1 MEVLNCLKNT
11 TTFEE
16 SKAKLQELNLIVKED
31 SENDIYLVKYDKQ
44 TCEMTN
50 EDVQKCR
57 GLLAR
62 KSDNTLVCLPPIK
75 SETFDTSNDWSQ
87 VRVEDFIDGT
97 NINVFYHNDKW
108 LFSTRSNIGANCRWS
123 SNKYF
128 SELFNESNSSINF
141 DELDTTLFY
150 SFVLL
155 HPENII
161 VTKHTVP
168 TIVLISVGKNDNGTY
183 VNMPLIN
190 VKGYYGE
197 IPFVHTFSNYIQ
209 AVDYVSKL
217 DFQYQG
223 LVLKYGTNFERRSK
237 IRNSNYNYVKCLK
250 GNTNNLKY
258 VFLESLQN
266 QTIKDYLTFFPEY
279 TNLFNEF
286 NTEFNN
292 MITEI
297 YKNYNLF
304 HRRKKITINDI
315 PFQYRR
321 LCYEIHGLYLTDKN
335 MINYDK
341 IYKYILSIP
350 IPRILFAINYKLK

>member
-1 MEVLNCLKNT
+1 MEVLNCLKHT

-16 SKAKLQELNLIVKED
+16 TKAKLQELNLVVKED
-31 SENDIYLVKYDKQ
+31 SENDLYLVKYDK
-44 TCEMTN
+44 TKCDMSN
-50 EDVQKCR
+50 SNVQKCR
-57 GLLAR
+57 GLVAR
-62 KSDNTLVCLPPIK
+62 KSDNKLVCLPPIK
-75 SETFDTSNDWSQ
+75 SETFDTNNDWSQ
-87 VRVEDFIDGT
+87 VQVEDFIDGT

-108 LFSTRSNIGANCRWS
+108 FFSTRSNIGANCRWS

-128 SELFNESNSSINF
+128 SELFNESNNSINF

-161 VTKHTVP
+161 VTKYTVP
-168 TIVLISVGKNDNGTY
+168 TIVLISVGKNDNGAY
-183 VNMPLIN
+183 VNMPLTNIE
-190 VKGYYGE
+190 GYSGPV
-197 IPFVHTFSNYIQ
+197 PFVHTFSNYMQ

-217 DFQYQG
+217 DFQFQG
-223 LVLKYGTNFERRSK
+223 LVLKYGSNFERRSK

-266 QTIKDYLTFFPEY
+266 KTTNEYLTFFPEY

-286 NTEFNN
+286 NTELNTLVSNINN
-292 MITEI
+292 
-297 YKNYNLF
+297 NYRLF
-304 HRRKKITINDI
+304 HKKKAISIQEI

-321 LCYEIHGLYLTDKN
+321 LCYEIHGLYMENKQNVTYN
-335 MINYDK
+335 IVYS
-341 IYKYILSIP
+341 YILSLP
-350 IPRILFAINYKLK
+350 VPRILFSINYKS